1 MVELTLEGPGKN
13 ALSTAVLEG
22 LLAQLDA
29 AEGQPLL
36 LTGAGDAL
44 SAGVNLKEI
53 ATLPPEGIAHFLALL
68 DQVVR
73 RLYLWPAPTLVAVRG
88 AIAVAPNAKGCS
100 RRAPRRLSSTPLSSP
115 PSCSCCSPAV
125 KR

>member
-53 ATLPPEGIAHFLALL
+53 AT
-68 DQVVR
+68 
-73 RLYLWPAPTLVAVRG
+73 
-88 AIAVAPNAKGCS
+88 
-100 RRAPRRLSSTPLSSP
+100 
-115 PSCSCCSPAV
+115 
-125 KR
+125 